1 MTRYHEAFYSDI
13 DAEIQ
18 EQAKRADEGEYLN
31 KNNAPDNTDYLE
43 AYINYVLKIIKLLP
57 DYSNYNEA
65 TIRHNIDLVL
75 KKAQNKDSVKNGV
88 IDRVSEVSQEK
99 KIKDMA
105 RNPKATAKEIARR
118 GVVAYIQESYDEF
131 SEEQITKIDNMK

>member
-1 MTRYHEAFYSDI
+1 M
-13 DAEIQ
+13 
-18 EQAKRADEGEYLN
+18 
-31 KNNAPDNTDYLE
+31 
-43 AYINYVLKIIKLLP
+43 
-57 DYSNYNEA
+57 
-65 TIRHNIDLVL
+65 
-75 KKAQNKDSVKNGV
+75 KNGV

-131 SEEQITKIDNMK
+131 SEEKYLMMYIEKKNQLGILSEKF